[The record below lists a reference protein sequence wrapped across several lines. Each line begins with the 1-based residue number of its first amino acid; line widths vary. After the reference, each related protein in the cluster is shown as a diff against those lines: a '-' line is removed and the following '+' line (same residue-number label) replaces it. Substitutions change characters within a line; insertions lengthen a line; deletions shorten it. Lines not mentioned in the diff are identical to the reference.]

1 MALDFFRLKL
11 TKIFLM
17 ICVLGDLYV
26 VFQPKTIENLLL
38 MLNLGVI
45 AIIGILIHMM
55 KNREY

>member
-1 MALDFFRLKL
+1 
-11 TKIFLM
+11 M